1 MNLLV
6 LVVLVVGVWAL
17 AMVFVLALL
26 DMSSKQDRAARNEQA
41 ETAVRLFRHRW
52 GRIDPL
58 PG

>member
-1 MNLLV
+1 
-6 LVVLVVGVWAL
+6 VWAL

-26 DMSSKQDRAARNEQA
+26 DMSSKQDRAARDEQT